1 MNINFILFVFSSAT
15 ILRWVEKY
23 FWDDWT
29 FFTFMVLLVT
39 ADTLTGFAVA
49 WKNHT
54 VSSTKMQGLLIKIF
68 AYGITLFLVHAIS
81 AATTKSRPESFMA
94 DLIPHIDSMLYAFL
108 VTREALSIDEN
119 LGKLGYSVLPKWIRK
134 RMAAYDENGL
144 AKPNVQGETVK
155 PIEPTITPNTPITP
169 IEPINTLPK

>member
-1 MNINFILFVFSSAT
+1 MNINPILFVFSSAT
-15 ILRWVEKY
+15 VLRWVEKY

-39 ADTLTGFAVA
+39 ADTLTGLAVA

-68 AYGITLFLVHAIS
+68 SYGVTLFLVHAIS
-81 AATTKSRPESFMA
+81 AATTKSRPESFMSE
-94 DLIPHIDSMLYAFL
+94 LIPHIDSMLYAFL

-134 RMAAYDENGL
+134 RMAAYDKNGF
-144 AKPNVQGETVK
+144 AKTNTPVETVK
-155 PIEPTITPNTPITP
+155 PIESPVLPNIPSSP
-169 IEPINTLPK
+169 IEPINPNK